1 MDFGM
6 CPNCINRLT
15 EDSALITSPSSIF
28 KGNNVYMLCKN
39 CQQVLLYNKD
49 RDMVFDLD
57 DFKDDD
63 SVIEEINMLL
73 EKIDSHYEVPACSG
87 DCQQC
92 AGCHDEQE
100 YTRSSAR
107 KATPARKKAAPA
119 MPEEKPEE
127 IIEDVAEK
135 ELEDIPEMIN
145 ITLDH
150 GFLAV
155 NKIDPSKKL
164 IILEEDLNSIK
175 IDEWV
180 FFELTPVTIKAIT
193 TYEIE
198 RH

>member
-1 MDFGM
+1 MDFGI
-6 CPNCINRLT
+6 CPNCINKLT
-15 EDSALITSPSSIF
+15 EDSALITSPSTIF

-49 RDMVFDLD
+49 RDMIFDLD
-57 DFKDDD
+57 EFKDDEN
-63 SVIEEINMLL
+63 VIEEINALL
-73 EKIDSHYEVPACSG
+73 EKIDSNYEVPACSG
-87 DCQQC
+87 DCKQC

-100 YTRSSAR
+100 YAR
-107 KATPARKKAAPA
+107 PSRRKVAPSKAAPA
-119 MPEEKPEE
+119 P
-127 IIEDVAEK
+127 IIEDVAK
-135 ELEDIPEMIN
+135 EESEEMSEMIN
-145 ITLDH
+145 TTLDY

-175 IDEWV
+175 VDEWV

>member
-1 MDFGM
+1 MDFGI
-6 CPNCINRLT
+6 CPNCINKLT
-15 EDSALITSPSSIF
+15 EDSALITSPSTIF

-49 RDMVFDLD
+49 RDMIFDLD
-57 DFKDDD
+57 EFKDDEN
-63 SVIEEINMLL
+63 VIEEINALL
-73 EKIDSHYEVPACSG
+73 EKIDSNYEVPACSG
-87 DCQQC
+87 DCKQC

-100 YTRSSAR
+100 YARPSRR
-107 KATPARKKAAPA
+107 KAAPSKAAPA
-119 MPEEKPEE
+119 P
-127 IIEDVAEK
+127 IIEDVAK
-135 ELEDIPEMIN
+135 EESEEMSEMIN
-145 ITLDH
+145 TTLDY

-175 IDEWV
+175 VDEWV

>member
-1 MDFGM
+1 MDFGI
-6 CPNCINRLT
+6 CPNCINKLT
-15 EDSALITSPSSIF
+15 EDSALITSPSTIF

-49 RDMVFDLD
+49 RDMIFDLD
-57 DFKDDD
+57 EFKDDEN
-63 SVIEEINMLL
+63 VIEEINMLL

-87 DCQQC
+87 DCKQC
-92 AGCHDEQE
+92 TSCHDEQE
-100 YTRSSAR
+100 YARSSRR
-107 KATPARKKAAPA
+107 KPASLKDKVAPA
-119 MPEEKPEE
+119 PT
-127 IIEDVAEK
+127 IEDVIEEEPK
-135 ELEDIPEMIN
+135 EISEMIN
-145 ITLDH
+145 ATLDY

-175 IDEWV
+175 VDEWV

>member
-1 MDFGM
+1 MDFGI

-49 RDMVFDLD
+49 RDMIFDLD
-57 DFKDDD
+57 DFKDDEN
-63 SVIEEINMLL
+63 VIEEINMLL

-87 DCQQC
+87 DCNQC

-100 YTRSSAR
+100 YARSSRR
-107 KATPARKKAAPA
+107 KTAPPREKAAPEP
-119 MPEEKPEE
+119 M
-127 IIEDVAEK
+127 IEDVVEEEPEK
-135 ELEDIPEMIN
+135 MSEMIN
-145 ITLDH
+145 TTLDY

-175 IDEWV
+175 VDEWV
-180 FFELTPVTIKAIT
+180 FFELTPVTIKAVT

>member
-49 RDMVFDLD
+49 RDMIFDLD
-57 DFKDDD
+57 DFKDDEN
-63 SVIEEINMLL
+63 VIEEINMLL
-73 EKIDSHYEVPACSG
+73 EKIDSHYEVSACSG
-87 DCQQC
+87 DCKQC

-100 YTRSSAR
+100 YARSSR
-107 KATPARKKAAPA
+107 RKAAPPKEKA
-119 MPEEKPEE
+119 APEPMIEDVVEEEPEE
-127 IIEDVAEK
+127 IS
-135 ELEDIPEMIN
+135 EMIN
-145 ITLDH
+145 TTLDY

-155 NKIDPSKKL
+155 NKVDPSKKL

-175 IDEWV
+175 VDEWV
-180 FFELTPVTIKAIT
+180 FFELTPVTIKAVT